1 MRNKN
6 SKILYTTLITIL
18 IFTALLF
25 SQGSISVES
34 KVDRNTILIG
44 DVFQYSV
51 IVTHDPD
58 VKLIMPE
65 LATNLG
71 MFEIRDYK
79 EIEPQKTDGQI
90 VAQTDYFLSTFDT
103 GEFEIPELQIG
114 YSTAAD
120 TTVKFIKTEPLKIL
134 VQSLNPEEAGDI
146 RDIKA
151 PLIPPRNYNQ
161 YIKLALIIVLVIAVV
176 FLVIYYIKRRKA
188 GKTLLPARQKP
199 QRPAHEVALEALEA
213 LAQSDLLAS
222 GKIKEYYIQ
231 ISDIIRKYIE
241 NRFFIYAPEMT
252 TTQLLEK
259 MEQEK
264 LDKLYIDMTREFLD
278 SCDLVKFA
286 KYIPEE
292 KETNIVTQLAF
303 DFVNQSKLVMTEPEE
318 PETAAS
324 IQEDEPKALAE
335 ETEQNLVTEEKTEK
349 GEDG

>member
-6 SKILYTTLITIL
+6 YKILSIILTVL
-18 IFTALLF
+18 IFTASLF

-65 LATNLG
+65 LAANLG

-79 EIEPQKTDGQI
+79 NIEPQKTDGKI
-90 VAQTDYFLSTFDT
+90 VAQTNYFLSTFDT
-103 GEFEIPELQIG
+103 GEFKIPELQIG
-114 YSTAAD
+114 YSTVTD
-120 TTVKFIKTEPLKIL
+120 TTIKFIKTEPLKIS
-134 VQSLNPEEAGDI
+134 VQSLNPEDAGDI
-146 RDIKA
+146 RDIKI
-151 PLIPPRNYNQ
+151 PLVPPWDYTQ
-161 YIKLALIIVLVIAVV
+161 YIKLVLIIILIIAVA
-176 FLVIYYIKRRKA
+176 FLLIYYIKRRKA
-188 GKTLLPARQKP
+188 GKALLPTRQKP
-199 QRPAHEVALEALEA
+199 PRPAHEVALEALET
-213 LAQSDLLAS
+213 LVQSDLLVS
-222 GKIKEYYIQ
+222 GEIKEYYIQ
-231 ISDIIRKYIE
+231 ISDIIREYIE

-264 LDKLYIDMTREFLD
+264 LEKLYIDMTREFLD

-292 KETNIVTQLAF
+292 KETDIITGLAF
-303 DFVNQSKLVMTEPEE
+303 DFVNQSKLVIAEPEE

-324 IQEDEPKALAE
+324 IQDDEPKTLAE
-335 ETEQNLVTEEKTEK
+335 EAEQNLVTEEKIEK